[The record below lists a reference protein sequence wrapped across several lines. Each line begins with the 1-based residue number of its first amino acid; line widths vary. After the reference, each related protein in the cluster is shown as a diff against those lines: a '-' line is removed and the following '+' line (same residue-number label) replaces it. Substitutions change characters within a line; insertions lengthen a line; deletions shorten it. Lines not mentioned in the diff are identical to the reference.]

1 MTMKVLLTGATG
13 FLGRRVVHRLAAEGH
28 EVSALVRGT
37 GRRIPHATVVPGSLE
52 DVEAWE
58 DRLAGIDV
66 VVHAAGLVS
75 TWAPRRALDE
85 AIVDGTRDVLTA
97 AVRHGVRRFVYISSE
112 SVLQDGRPLLDI
124 TESQPTPALPSSR
137 YGQAKLAAEH
147 LIRAHADAI
156 ETIVLRPTFIWG
168 PGSGQLADLAARA
181 RAGKLP
187 LIDQG
192 RASFEHVHVDNV
204 AAAVAAALHEGAP
217 GGTYLITNGEPMPVR
232 EFLAGVLAAHSAPMP
247 TRSVPSGPLFALA
260 RAGEWLW
267 STLPL
272 PGRPPLTRF
281 EVEFLALPRR
291 YDITRAR
298 NELKYEPA
306 VGFAEGIAGLDE
318 TPEAV

>member
-1 MTMKVLLTGATG
+1 MNVLLTGATG
-13 FLGRRVVHRLAAEGH
+13 FLGRRVVHRLVADGH
-28 EVSALVRGT
+28 DVSALVRGA

-75 TWAPRRALDE
+75 TWAPQREFDE
-85 AIVDGTRDVLTA
+85 AIVAGTREVLAA

-124 TESQPTPALPSSR
+124 TESQPTPAPPSSR

-147 LIRAHADAI
+147 LIHAHAGAI

-168 PGSGQLADLAARA
+168 SDSAQLADLATRA
-181 RAGKLP
+181 RAGRLP

-192 RASFEHVHVDNV
+192 MASFEHVHVDNV
-204 AAAVAAALHEGAP
+204 AAAVAAALSEGAP
-217 GGTYLITNGEPMPVR
+217 GGTYLITNAEPMPVR
-232 EFLAGVLAAHSAPMP
+232 EFLAGVLAAQGAPMP
-247 TRSVPSGPLFALA
+247 TRSVPSRPLFALA
-260 RAGEWLW
+260 RACEWLW
-267 STLPL
+267 STLAL

-291 YDITRAR
+291 YDITLAR
-298 NELKYEPA
+298 HELKYEPA

-318 TPEAV
+318 THKPV

>member
-1 MTMKVLLTGATG
+1 MTVLLTGATG
-13 FLGRRVVHRLAAEGH
+13 FLGRRVMHRLLADGH
-28 EVSALVRGT
+28 DVSALVRGA

-52 DVEAWE
+52 DVAAWE

-75 TWAPRRALDE
+75 AWAPQREFDE
-85 AIVDGTRDVLTA
+85 AIVEGTREVLAA

-124 TESQPTPALPSSR
+124 TESQPTPAQPSSR
-137 YGQAKLAAEH
+137 YGQAKLAAEQ
-147 LIRAHADAI
+147 LIRAHAGAI

-168 PGSGQLADLAARA
+168 PGSGQLADLATRA

-192 RASFEHVHVDNV
+192 MASFEHVHVDNV
-204 AAAVAAALHEGAP
+204 AAAVAAALSEGAP
-217 GGTYLITNGEPMPVR
+217 GGTYLITNAEPMPVR
-232 EFLAGVLAAHSAPMP
+232 EFLAGVLAAQGAPMP
-247 TRSVPSGPLFALA
+247 TRAVPSGPLFALA

-298 NELKYEPA
+298 HELRFEPA
-306 VGFAEGIAGLDE
+306 VGFAEGIADLDE
-318 TPEAV
+318 TRKPV